1 MEVKDEVG
9 VVIGVIVIVY
19 FVVDLIIAAI
29 AIVMNEPSILITHC
43 YCGRRA

>member
-19 FVVDLIIAAI
+19 FVVDLIIA
-29 AIVMNEPSILITHC
+29 IVMNEPSILITL
-43 YCGRRA
+43 YCCSCHLA